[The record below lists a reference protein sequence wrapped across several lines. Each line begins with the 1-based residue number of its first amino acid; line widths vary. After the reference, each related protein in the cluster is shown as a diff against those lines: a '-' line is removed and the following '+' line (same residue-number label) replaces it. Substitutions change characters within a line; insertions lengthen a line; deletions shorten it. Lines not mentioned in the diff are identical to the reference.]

1 MLLGVC
7 GAMAGVYDG
16 IVAVPRRSR
25 ALYVALGHQ
34 HLQAAQAPPCFP
46 PLVMPCHAARC
57 KNVPYGLPVW
67 AVLQAETGRFAGRRG
82 LFRGARCVGV
92 KARRL
97 RPWQCGGSPAWP
109 GCRHWRNK
117 HEKWVFVDRICRL
130 ERQLSHLLCIFA
142 LNTKIMRYEKGY
154 VKNYIALRYGP

>member
-25 ALYVALGHQ
+25 ALYVAFGHQ

-57 KNVPYGLPVW
+57 KNVPYGPSCRPKR
-67 AVLQAETGRFAGRRG
+67 AVS
-82 LFRGARCVGV
+82 RGAGACFVEHGVSASKQGGCGRGSVGA
-92 KARRL
+92 ARHG
-97 RPWQCGGSPAWP
+97 PVAGIGET
-109 GCRHWRNK
+109 NMK
-117 HEKWVFVDRICRL
+117 KWVFVDRICRL
-130 ERQLSHLLCIFA
+130 ERQLGHLLCIFA